1 MRFGAALY
9 FSAVFFAA
17 VSVSENACAFGGR
30 LSPRD
35 FNKMYYLA
43 SQGKIGILREA
54 VNRGLNIDATN
65 PNGDT
70 GLCIA
75 IKRKNYVAYNSF
87 RMSGANPRHA
97 CTYEINKE
105 YREFLESSRA
115 ARTEKI
121 VGNEESLYYNEEERS
136 WWPWLLGGAAVGG
149 AILAF
154 SGGGG
159 GGSAPAGDDTIVPTN
174 PGYGLASLVT
184 NTEKKVNSGGMENN
198 VARRFEN
205 PDAAA
210 NAGKIQL
217 LPNVLDNVDYLMSYV
232 TVSNGAYFNNLAGG
246 SLQLGDA
253 TIGASVYGDGSKAL
267 NNGNILVDAQ
277 NGSIGMAASNGGQII
292 NGPEGTGNS
301 AYGNIDISFKGT
313 GEGHVVAGM
322 YGDTGATIIN
332 SGRIT
337 GTTSAPSGGETGT
350 ENGGGTENSG
360 SAGNA
365 GETDGSA
372 DADDTE
378 GNETVTQNNSG
389 TILGMVLF
397 DLYTGTDFSNNTVT
411 AENRG
416 IIDLSA
422 GYNSATDVA
431 VSLVGMGSYIDDEFL
446 NGKNNPAFAEKMKLN
461 NYGDINLSYQGAYKL
476 ADTALKMG
484 QGGLIGIRADAATE
498 ALNRGNIKICLLYTS
513 PSPRDS

>member
-1 MRFGAALY
+1 
-9 FSAVFFAA
+9 
-17 VSVSENACAFGGR
+17 
-30 LSPRD
+30 
-35 FNKMYYLA
+35 
-43 SQGKIGILREA
+43 
-54 VNRGLNIDATN
+54 
-65 PNGDT
+65 
-70 GLCIA
+70 
-75 IKRKNYVAYNSF
+75 
-87 RMSGANPRHA
+87 MSGANPRHA

-184 NTEKKVNSGGMENN
+184 NTEKKVNSGGMEND

-267 NNGNILVDAQ
+267 NNGNILIDAQ

-313 GEGHVVAGM
+313 GEGHAVAG
-322 YGDTGATIIN
+322 
-332 SGRIT
+332 
-337 GTTSAPSGGETGT
+337 
-350 ENGGGTENSG
+350 
-360 SAGNA
+360 
-365 GETDGSA
+365 
-372 DADDTE
+372 
-378 GNETVTQNNSG
+378 
-389 TILGMVLF
+389 
-397 DLYTGTDFSNNTVT
+397 
-411 AENRG
+411 
-416 IIDLSA
+416 LS
-422 GYNSATDVA
+422 
-431 VSLVGMGSYIDDEFL
+431 
-446 NGKNNPAFAEKMKLN
+446 
-461 NYGDINLSYQGAYKL
+461 
-476 ADTALKMG
+476 
-484 QGGLIGIRADAATE
+484 LIHI
-498 ALNRGNIKICLLYTS
+498 
-513 PSPRDS
+513 

>member
-159 GGSAPAGDDTIVPTN
+159 GGSW
-174 PGYGLASLVT
+174 
-184 NTEKKVNSGGMENN
+184 
-198 VARRFEN
+198 
-205 PDAAA
+205 
-210 NAGKIQL
+210 
-217 LPNVLDNVDYLMSYV
+217 
-232 TVSNGAYFNNLAGG
+232 
-246 SLQLGDA
+246 
-253 TIGASVYGDGSKAL
+253 
-267 NNGNILVDAQ
+267 
-277 NGSIGMAASNGGQII
+277 
-292 NGPEGTGNS
+292 
-301 AYGNIDISFKGT
+301 
-313 GEGHVVAGM
+313 
-322 YGDTGATIIN
+322 
-332 SGRIT
+332 
-337 GTTSAPSGGETGT
+337 
-350 ENGGGTENSG
+350 
-360 SAGNA
+360 
-365 GETDGSA
+365 
-372 DADDTE
+372 
-378 GNETVTQNNSG
+378 
-389 TILGMVLF
+389 
-397 DLYTGTDFSNNTVT
+397 
-411 AENRG
+411 
-416 IIDLSA
+416 
-422 GYNSATDVA
+422 
-431 VSLVGMGSYIDDEFL
+431 
-446 NGKNNPAFAEKMKLN
+446 
-461 NYGDINLSYQGAYKL
+461 
-476 ADTALKMG
+476 
-484 QGGLIGIRADAATE
+484 
-498 ALNRGNIKICLLYTS
+498 
-513 PSPRDS
+513 